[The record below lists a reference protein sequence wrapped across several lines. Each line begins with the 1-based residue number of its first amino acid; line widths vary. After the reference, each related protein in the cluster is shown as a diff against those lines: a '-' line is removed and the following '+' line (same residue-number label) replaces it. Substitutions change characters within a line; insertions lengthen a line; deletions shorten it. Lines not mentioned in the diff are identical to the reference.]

1 MFKKLSILAAI
12 WFWLVSAATAAV
24 DVNKADAQELT
35 QIKGIGAATA
45 ERIIEERAK
54 GQFKDWD
61 DFIARVKGVG
71 AAKAQSLSDGGLTIG
86 GAGYAPAA
94 APKPKKGK
102 AETAPEPQASAAP
115 AAKPAA
121 ATAVPSSPNQN
132 KK

>member
-12 WFWLVSAATAAV
+12 WFWLVSAAAAAV

-71 AAKAQSLSDGGLTIG
+71 AAKAKSLSEGGLTIG

-94 APKPKKGK
+94 APKPKGK
-102 AETAPEPQASAAP
+102 AKAAPEPQASTAP

-121 ATAVPSSPNQN
+121 PAPAAPNQN
-132 KK
+132 RK

>member
-1 MFKKLSILAAI
+1 MLKKLSILAAI
-12 WFWLVSAATAAV
+12 WFWLVSAANAAL
-24 DVNKADAQELT
+24 DVNQADAQELT

-94 APKPKKGK
+94 PAPKPKGK
-102 AETAPEPQASAAP
+102 AKAAPEPQASTAP
-115 AAKPAA
+115 PAKPAPA
-121 ATAVPSSPNQN
+121 PASSNQS

>member
-71 AAKAQSLSDGGLTIG
+71 AAKAQSLSEGGLTIG

-94 APKPKKGK
+94 APKPKGK
-102 AETAPEPQASAAP
+102 AASEPQASTAP

-121 ATAVPSSPNQN
+121 ATAAPSSPNQN